1 MAPIDWKRL
10 PSLVDVDHAFESLFF
25 CALIDWKLLT
35 IPSKRLTTKIRHSLV
50 TPIDWK
56 LINPLV
62 GIIYTVLRNNQ
73 KTRSPSAKPPLL
85 WYRTDAGIIAT
96 HTQSG
101 TENGGMVT
109 S

>member
-1 MAPIDWKRL
+1 MPLSRYSL
-10 PSLVDVDHAFESLFF
+10 MPS
-25 CALIDWKLLT
+25 IDWKLLT

-73 KTRSPSAKPPLL
+73 KTRSPSAKPP
-85 WYRTDAGIIAT
+85 YF
-96 HTQSG
+96 G
-101 TENGGMVT
+101 TAQMLV
-109 S
+109 